1 MISTADFKNGLT
13 IELDGEVYSILEFQH
28 VKPGKG
34 GAFVRSKLRNIRTGN
49 VFEKT
54 FRAGE
59 KMETAHVE
67 RRKMQYLYRD
77 GEDYNFMDLE
87 SFEQIPISV
96 DQIGDQRKFI
106 KDSDEI
112 DVIMH
117 DGNVIGIEVPT
128 AAVLAV
134 ERTDPGVRG
143 NTAQGGTKP
152 AMLET
157 GATVQVPLFINT
169 GDRVKV
175 DTRTGEYIERV
186 T

>member
-34 GAFVRSKLRNIRTGN
+34 GAFVRSKLRNVKTGN

-59 KMETAHVE
+59 KVEPAHVE

-87 SFEQIPISV
+87 SFEQIAISS
-96 DQIGDQRKFI
+96 DQIGEQRKFL
-106 KDSDEI
+106 KESTEV
-112 DVIMH
+112 DVVMH
-117 DGNVIGIEVPT
+117 EGNVIGIEIPAHV
-128 AAVLAV
+128 VLTV

-143 NTAQGGTKP
+143 DTAQGGSKP
-152 AMLET
+152 ALLET
-157 GATVQVPLFINT
+157 GATVQVPLFINN
-169 GDRVKV
+169 GDRIKV
-175 DTRTGEYIERV
+175 NTRDGTYIERV

>member
-1 MISTADFKNGLT
+1 LISTADFKNGLT

-34 GAFVRSKLRNIRTGN
+34 GAFVRSKLRNVKTGN

-59 KMETAHVE
+59 KVEPAHVE
-67 RRKMQYLYRD
+67 RRKMQYLYGD
-77 GEDYNFMDLE
+77 GQDYNFMDLE
-87 SFEQIPISV
+87 SFEQIVISA
-96 DQIGDQRKFI
+96 DQIGEQRKFL
-106 KDSDEI
+106 KESEEV
-112 DVIMH
+112 DVVMH
-117 DGNVIGIEVPT
+117 EGNVIGIEIPAHV
-128 AAVLAV
+128 VLTV

-143 NTAQGGTKP
+143 DTAQGGSKP
-152 AMLET
+152 ALLET

-169 GDRVKV
+169 GDRIKV
-175 DTRTGEYIERV
+175 NTRDGTYIERV

>member
-34 GAFVRSKLRNIRTGN
+34 GAFVRSKLRNVKTGN

-59 KMETAHVE
+59 KVEPAHVE
-67 RRKMQYLYRD
+67 RRKMQYLYGD
-77 GEDYNFMDLE
+77 GQDYNFMDLE
-87 SFEQIPISV
+87 SFEQIVISA
-96 DQIGDQRKFI
+96 DQIGEQRKFL
-106 KDSDEI
+106 KESEEV
-112 DVIMH
+112 DVVMH
-117 DGNVIGIEVPT
+117 EGNVIGIEIPAHV
-128 AAVLAV
+128 VLTV

-143 NTAQGGTKP
+143 DTAQGGSKP
-152 AMLET
+152 ALLET

-169 GDRVKV
+169 GDRIKV
-175 DTRTGEYIERV
+175 NTRDGTYIERV